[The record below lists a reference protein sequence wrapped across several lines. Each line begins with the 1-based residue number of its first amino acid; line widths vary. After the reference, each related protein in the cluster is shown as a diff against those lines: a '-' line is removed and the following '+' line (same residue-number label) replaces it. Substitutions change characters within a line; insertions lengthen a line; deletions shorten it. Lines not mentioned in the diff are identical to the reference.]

1 MDILQLDMAKTT
13 LDMAKTGCHIPCTE
27 NIRPLM
33 AGLHVQRKVRL
44 KPAAINPAIGQILYR
59 NMWKIAWRGLLM
71 YWKTGLTT
79 PCPLPMPIHLP
90 ATIFAGHGR
99 WAGKWALDNLAPKRC
114 LGSWIFGFWS
124 IQVDGFLSGRRRGE
138 RKKRKRK
145 ERRRKG
151 KKKEGESSNAALQL
165 GVVSSVQ

>member
-1 MDILQLDMAKTT
+1 MSVPK
-13 LDMAKTGCHIPCTE
+13 
-27 NIRPLM
+27 
-33 AGLHVQRKVRL
+33 
-44 KPAAINPAIGQILYR
+44 
-59 NMWKIAWRGLLM
+59 NM
-71 YWKTGLTT
+71 
-79 PCPLPMPIHLP
+79 
-90 ATIFAGHGR
+90 
-99 WAGKWALDNLAPKRC
+99 
-114 LGSWIFGFWS
+114 GFWS